1 MDQNYDICGWATK
14 FNVKCADGRTI
25 RPGAFRE
32 CNGTKVPLVWQ
43 HMHDDPE
50 NVLGHAILYN
60 KDEGVYAYCYFNDS
74 KAANDAKELIRH
86 GDINAFSIYA
96 NKLKHK
102 GGDVLHGTIREL
114 SLVLAGANPE
124 ALIEFPVLEHADGEP
139 CEDEAVIYS
148 HGEII
153 RPNLVPFVPVMR
165 PVQPPVLMHAA
176 IPAQTVSQA
185 QPKQEDKNMPER
197 TVRDVFNELTPEQKN
212 VVYFLLGE
220 MLDEFGGSEDSEM
233 KHNAFEGGAYA
244 DVLSHDDMKSIF
256 ENAKRTGSLKA
267 ATEEYFGSSDSLAHA
282 VYNSDG
288 SEQTYGIADIDTL
301 FPEYRNLNNPPDW
314 IRRDQDWVSTVMNG
328 VHKTPFSRIK
338 SQYANI
344 TMDEARAKGYVK
356 GHRKIEEVF
365 SLLRRTT
372 DPQTV
377 YKKQKLDRDDILDI
391 TDFDVVRW
399 IKGEMRVMLDEEL
412 ARAILIGDGRLSTD
426 EGKISEQHIRPIWGD
441 DELYT
446 IRVNVVP
453 GAKDDEATK
462 AKALI
467 RAIIKARKNYKGSG
481 NLTFYTTEDWLTE
494 MLLLEDGIGHPL
506 YADTAALARKIRVNR
521 IVTVPVMEGQ
531 KKGNE
536 ELVGVIVDLDDYNV
550 GADKGAG
557 VELFDD
563 FDIDYNQCK
572 YLIETRCSGALI
584 KPFSAM
590 AVTINGTNYTYTE
603 VESPSGNPV
612 EQGYYE
618 KQGTLYRPTSDTTVV
633 SGKTYYE
640 KTEA

>member
-1 MDQNYDICGWATK
+1 MDNNYDICGWATK

-25 RPGAFRE
+25 RPGAFKE
-32 CNGTKVPLVWQ
+32 CDGTKVPLVWQ

-60 KDEGVYAYCYFNDS
+60 RDKGVYAYCYFNDS

-148 HGEII
+148 HGEIY
-153 RPNLVPFVPVMR
+153 RPNLVPAVPAMR
-165 PVQPPVLMHAA
+165 PIQPPVLMHTAV
-176 IPAQTVSQA
+176 PAQTVSQA
-185 QPKQEDKNMPER
+185 QPKQEVKNMPER
-197 TVRDVFNELTPEQKN
+197 TVRDVFNTLTPEQKN

-267 ATEEYFGSSDSLAHA
+267 AAQDYFASNDSLAHA
-282 VYNSDG
+282 VYNTDG

-338 SQYANI
+338 SQFANI

-399 IKGEMRVMLDEEL
+399 IKGEMRIMLDEEL

-426 EGKISEQHIRPIWGD
+426 EDKIQEQHIRPIWGD
-441 DELYT
+441 DELFT

-453 GAKDDEATK
+453 GAKDDVATK

-467 RAIIKARKNYKGSG
+467 RAIIKARKEYKGSG
-481 NLTFYTTEDWLTE
+481 NLTYYTTEDWLTE

-506 YADTAALARKIRVNR
+506 YADTAALARKLRVNR

-536 ELVGVIVDLDDYNV
+536 ELVGIIVDLDDYNV

-563 FDIDYNQCK
+563 FDIDYNQYK

-590 AVTINGTNYTYTE
+590 AVTINGANYTYAE
-603 VESPSGNPV
+603 VETPSGNPV

-618 KQGTLYRPTSDTTVV
+618 KQGTLYRPTNDTSVV
-633 SGKTYYE
+633 EGKTYYE
-640 KTEA
+640 KTQA

>member
-1 MDQNYDICGWATK
+1 MDNNYDICGWATK

-165 PVQPPVLMHAA
+165 PVQPQVLMHAA

-185 QPKQEDKNMPER
+185 QPKQEVKNMPER

-426 EGKISEQHIRPIWGD
+426 EDKISEQHIRPIWGD

-563 FDIDYNQCK
+563 FDIDYNQYK

-590 AVTINGTNYTYTE
+590 AVTINGANYTYTE

>member
-1 MDQNYDICGWATK
+1 MDMNYDICGWATK

-25 RPGAFRE
+25 RPGAFAE
-32 CNGTKVPLVWQ
+32 CDGAKVPFVWQ
-43 HMHDDPE
+43 HMHDSPE
-50 NVLGHAILYN
+50 NVLGHAILSN
-60 KDEGVYAYCYFNDS
+60 RQEGVYAYCFFNDS
-74 KAANDAKELIRH
+74 KGADDAKELIRH
-86 GDINAFSIYA
+86 GDINSFSIYA

-124 ALIEFPVLEHADGEP
+124 ALIEFPVLEHGDGEP
-139 CEDEAVIYS
+139 CEDEAIIYS
-148 HGEII
+148 MGDIT
-153 RPNLVPFVPVMR
+153 RPVYKPFAPPVM
-165 PVQPPVLMHAA
+165 PAMQMQPVLMHTAA
-176 IPAQTVSQA
+176 PAVAPA
-185 QPKQEDKNMPER
+185 QPKKEVKTMPER

-233 KHNAFEGGAYA
+233 KHNAFEGDAPA
-244 DVLSHDDMKSIF
+244 TTLSHDDMKSIF
-256 ENAKRTGSLKA
+256 ESAKRVGSLKA
-267 ATEEYFGSSDSLAHA
+267 ATEDYFASSDSLAHA

-288 SEQTYGIADIDTL
+288 TEQTYGVADIDTL

-314 IRRDQDWVSTVMNG
+314 IKRDQDWVGTVMSG

-338 SQYANI
+338 SQFANI

-356 GHRKIEEVF
+356 GNRKIEEVF

-399 IKGEMRVMLDEEL
+399 IKGEMRLMLDEEI

-426 EGKISEQHIRPIWGD
+426 DDKINPQHIRPIWGD

-453 GAKDDEATK
+453 AGNDDESAK
-462 AKALI
+462 AKKII

-481 NLTFYTTEDWLTE
+481 NLTYYTTEDWLTE

-506 YADTAALARKIRVNR
+506 YADTAALARKLRVNR

-531 KKGNE
+531 TVGNE
-536 ELVGVIVDLDDYNV
+536 ELVGIIVDLHDYNV

-563 FDIDYNQCK
+563 FDIDYNQYK

-584 KPFSAM
+584 KPYSAM
-590 AVTINGTNYTYTE
+590 AVTLNGANYTYTA
-603 VESPSGNPV
+603 VADPTGNPS
-612 EQGYYE
+612 EEGWYE
-618 KQGTLYRPTSDTTVV
+618 KQGTLYLKSKDTTVV
-633 SGKTYYE
+633 TGKTYYE
-640 KTEA
+640 KTAQ

>member
-1 MDQNYDICGWATK
+1 MDMNYDICGWATK

-25 RPGAFRE
+25 RPGAFAE
-32 CNGTKVPLVWQ
+32 CDGAKVPLVWQ
-43 HMHDDPE
+43 HMHDSPE
-50 NVLGHAILYN
+50 NVLGHALLSN
-60 KDEGVYAYCYFNDS
+60 RPEGVYAYCFFNDS
-74 KAANDAKELIRH
+74 KGADDAKELVRH
-86 GDINAFSIYA
+86 GDINSFSIYA

-124 ALIEFPVLEHADGEP
+124 ALIEFPVLEHGDGEP
-139 CEDEAVIYS
+139 CEDEAIIYS
-148 HGEII
+148 MGDIT
-153 RPNLVPFVPVMR
+153 RPVYKPFVPPVM
-165 PVQPPVLMHAA
+165 PAMQMQPVLMHTAA
-176 IPAQTVSQA
+176 PAVAPA
-185 QPKQEDKNMPER
+185 QPKKEAKTMPER

-233 KHNAFEGGAYA
+233 KHKAFEGDAPA
-244 DVLSHDDMKSIF
+244 TTLSHDDMKSIF
-256 ENAKRTGSLKA
+256 ESAKRVGSLKA
-267 ATEEYFGSSDSLAHA
+267 ATEDYFASNDSLAHA

-314 IRRDQDWVSTVMNG
+314 IKRDQDWVGTVMNG

-338 SQYANI
+338 STYANI

-356 GHRKIEEVF
+356 GNRKIEEVF

-399 IKGEMRVMLDEEL
+399 IKGEMRLMLDEEI

-426 EGKISEQHIRPIWGD
+426 EDKINPQHIRPIWGD

-453 GAKDDEATK
+453 AGNDDESAK
-462 AKALI
+462 AKKII

-481 NLTFYTTEDWLTE
+481 NLTYYTTEDWLTE

-506 YADTAALARKIRVNR
+506 YADTAALARKLRVNR

-531 KKGNE
+531 TVGNE
-536 ELVGVIVDLDDYNV
+536 ELVGIIVDLRDYNV

-557 VELFDD
+557 VELFND
-563 FDIDYNQCK
+563 FDIDYNQYK

-584 KPFSAM
+584 KPYSAM
-590 AVTINGTNYTYTE
+590 AVTLNGTNYTYTA
-603 VESPSGNPV
+603 VDNPTGNPS
-612 EQGYYE
+612 EEGWYE
-618 KQGTLYRPTSDTTVV
+618 KQGTLYLKSKDTTVV
-633 SGKTYYE
+633 TGKTYYE
-640 KTEA
+640 KTAQ